1 MVWEFAG
8 EFIRLGD
15 TVEQKQIRVNAA
27 CSAWNMA
34 CNPPEV
40 RNRSLDQ
47 YIKSYRSYNPEVTD
61 EEISAILSDMERLI
75 QNKLRFFP
83 DVHKQIV
90 GAQVTQVEGEDRI
103 DVASASL
110 E

>member
-75 QNKLRFFP
+75 QNKLRLFP

-90 GAQVTQVEGEDRI
+90 GAQVTQVEGKDRI